1 MDGLANYTWIV
12 TMVLIYIPTIYVC
25 VSNFF
30 KSLDSDNKG
39 LGLRSLFTILIPF
52 PIIQTMFNFVALRI
66 IPRRYKSKILSII
79 KPTYVASVED
89 DQETSNGRKLKI
101 DEEKAMKEIFEVED
115 MKADLKTAGTFYN
128 SCPSICLQ
136 VSIIFIIAFFIFRII
151 IIIVICIQV
160 VIIIMFPDRTI
171 SWLQIT
177 SITVSSF
184 MTLWT
189 AANLYQL
196 QLEEAT
202 KRELENEKKRWAKE
216 KSGTDPKQKWS
227 EKLKNAFV

>member
-1 MDGLANYTWIV
+1 
-12 TMVLIYIPTIYVC
+12 MVLIYIPTIYVC

-136 VSIIFIIAFFIFRII
+136 VH
-151 IIIVICIQV
+151 IIIV
-160 VIIIMFPDRTI
+160 
-171 SWLQIT
+171 T
-177 SITVSSF
+177 SILFSIFLLINQEQHHHRNHRHVHLHPPGGDHHLLPRPYDLLAPDHKYHRLLLHDSLDGRQPLSTSAGRSD
-184 MTLWT
+184 
-189 AANLYQL
+189 Q
-196 QLEEAT
+196 
-202 KRELENEKKRWAKE
+202 KRTGKRKE
-216 KSGTDPKQKWS
+216 KVGKR
-227 EKLKNAFV
+227 

>member
-1 MDGLANYTWIV
+1 
-12 TMVLIYIPTIYVC
+12 MVLIYIPTIYVC

-39 LGLRSLFTILIPF
+39 LGLRSLLTILIPF
-52 PIIQTMFNFVALRI
+52 PIIQTLFNFVALRI

-89 DQETSNGRKLKI
+89 DEKANNGRKLKI

-136 VSIIFIIAFFIFRII
+136 V
-151 IIIVICIQV
+151 
-160 VIIIMFPDRTI
+160 
-171 SWLQIT
+171 
-177 SITVSSF
+177 
-184 MTLWT
+184 
-189 AANLYQL
+189 
-196 QLEEAT
+196 
-202 KRELENEKKRWAKE
+202 
-216 KSGTDPKQKWS
+216 
-227 EKLKNAFV
+227 